1 LDRTYTE
8 LRGPEEAQVP
18 DFGGNAARGV
28 AIGSIGGNV
37 LGVVLGILLAGVI
50 PGAHAYAQGGWSVP
64 FILALALGA
73 TGGLAGLLLS
83 LSGWRIHSPAVKRRG
98 RRVVE

>member
-1 LDRTYTE
+1 MR
-8 LRGPEEAQVP
+8 

-28 AIGSIGGNV
+28 AIGSFGGNV

-64 FILALALGA
+64 FILGLALGA

-83 LSGWRIHSPAVKRRG
+83 LSGSRSPAVKRRG
-98 RRVVE
+98 RRAVE